1 MSKMLKLLALVAIL
15 ALVLGACSPGTEEA
29 AEEEMKPLR
38 VAAIMPSSIT
48 DLAFSQ
54 SIYDALL
61 KIQAEMGG
69 PENFEFVYSENM
81 FQVDDAAA
89 AIRDYAA
96 QGYDIVIAH
105 GSQYGTSVQE
115 IAPDFPNTV
124 FAHGTTN
131 RTFVSEGITNVY
143 AYEAASNEGGYVNG
157 VMAAKLTQSKI
168 VGIVGPIDVGD
179 AKLYIEGFEKGVR
192 ETDPSIQILK
202 VFTGSFGDVAL
213 AREAADAHIAAGAD
227 VLIGTGQ
234 MVVGAIAAV
243 EEQGGQVLW
252 IGTQSSQ
259 TNLAPNVVVG
269 NQIYDWSVT
278 LREILNKVENGQ
290 LGGEALIITLANKGL
305 YMEYNEGFA
314 RLAEVKDAAE
324 AAVQGIVDGSID
336 ALPPTQ

>member
-1 MSKMLKLLALVAIL
+1 MSRIIKLVAL
-15 ALVLGACSPGTEEA
+15 SVLFAFVLGACTSTADESDDD
-29 AEEEMKPLR
+29 KLR
-38 VAAIMPSSIT
+38 VAVIMPSST
-48 DLAFSQ
+48 SDLAFSQ
-54 SIYDALL
+54 SIFDSLRI
-61 KIQAEMGG
+61 IQAERGG
-69 PENFEFVYSENM
+69 PENFEFVFSENM

-192 ETDPSIQILK
+192 DTDPSVQILK

-243 EEQGGQVLW
+243 GEQGGRVLW
-252 IGTQSSQ
+252 LGTQSSQ
-259 TNLAPNVVVG
+259 TNLAPNIVVA
-269 NQIYDWSVT
+269 NQIYDWAVT
-278 LREILNKVENGQ
+278 LREILDKVENGQ
-290 LGGEALIITLANKGL
+290 LGGEALVITLANQGL

-314 RLAEVKDAAE
+314 RLNEVRADAD
-324 AAVQGIVDGSID
+324 AAVQGIINGSIN
-336 ALPPTQ
+336 ALP

>member
-1 MSKMLKLLALVAIL
+1 MSKLFKIFALIIVFT
-15 ALVLGACSPGTEEA
+15 LVLGACSTADDA
-29 AEEEMKPLR
+29 AESEKMR
-38 VAAIMPSSIT
+38 VAVIMPSSTT

-69 PENFEFVYSENM
+69 PENFEFVFSENM

-96 QGYDIVIAH
+96 QGYDMVLAH

-131 RTFVSEGITNVY
+131 RTFVDEGITNVY

-192 ETDPSIQILK
+192 DTDPSVQILK

-213 AREAADAHIAAGAD
+213 AREAADAHISSGAD

-243 EEQGGQVLW
+243 EEQGGRVLW
-252 IGTQSSQ
+252 LGTQASQ
-259 TNLAPNVVVG
+259 TNLAPNVVVA
-269 NQIYDWSVT
+269 NQIYDWAVT
-278 LREILNKVENGQ
+278 LREILNKVEGGQ

-314 RLAEVKDAAE
+314 RLNEVKAAAE
-324 AAVQGIVDGSID
+324 ETVQGIVNGSIN
-336 ALPPTQ
+336 ALP

>member
-1 MSKMLKLLALVAIL
+1 MSKTLKLFTLVVVFALL
-15 ALVLGACSPGTEEA
+15 LGACGGAGNQTTGGEA
-29 AEEEMKPLR
+29 KKFR
-38 VAAIMPSSIT
+38 VAVIMPSSRT

-54 SIYDALL
+54 SIYDALV
-61 KIQAEMGG
+61 KIQAERGADR
-69 PENFEFVYSENM
+69 FEFVYSENM

-96 QGYDIVIAH
+96 QGYDMVIAH

-131 RTFVSEGITNVY
+131 RTFVNEGITNVY

-192 ETDPSIQILK
+192 DTDPSVQILK

-213 AREAADAHIAAGAD
+213 AREAANAHIAAGAD

-243 EEQGGQVLW
+243 EEQGGKVLW
-252 IGTQSSQ
+252 IGTQASQ
-259 TNLAPNVVVG
+259 TNLAPNVVVA
-269 NQIYDWSVT
+269 NQIYDWSVV
-278 LREILNKVENGQ
+278 LREILQKVENGQ
-290 LGGEALIITLANKGL
+290 LGGEALVITLANKGL

-314 RLAEVKDAAE
+314 RLNEVKDAAE
-324 AAVQGIVDGSID
+324 ATVQGIINGSID
-336 ALPPTQ
+336 ARPPSQ

>member
-1 MSKMLKLLALVAIL
+1 MSKIAKLFALVAIF
-15 ALVLGACSPGTEEA
+15 ALVLGACSSADESADG
-29 AEEEMKPLR
+29 EMDTLR
-38 VAAIMPSSIT
+38 IAVIMPSSTT

-69 PENFEFVYSENM
+69 PENFEFVFSENM

-96 QGYDIVIAH
+96 RGYDMVIAH

-131 RTFVSEGITNVY
+131 RTFVDDGITNVY

-157 VMAAKLTQSKI
+157 VMAANLTQSKI

-192 ETDPSIQILK
+192 DTDPSVQILK

-243 EEQGGQVLW
+243 EEQGGKVLW

-259 TNLAPNVVVG
+259 TNLAPNIVVA

-278 LREILNKVENGQ
+278 LREILDKVENGQ

-305 YMEYNEGFA
+305 YMEYNEGFT
-314 RLAEVKDAAE
+314 RLDEVKAAAE
-324 AAVQGIVDGSID
+324 AAVQGIIDGSID
-336 ALPPTQ
+336 ALPPTE

>member
-1 MSKMLKLLALVAIL
+1 MSKTIKLFVWIAIL
-15 ALVLGACSPGTEEA
+15 VLALGACGGSEDA
-29 AEEEMKPLR
+29 AESDTLR
-38 VAAIMPSSIT
+38 VAVIMPSSIS

-54 SIYDALL
+54 SIHESLL
-61 KIQAEMGG
+61 KVQEQKGG
-69 PENFEFVYSENM
+69 AANFEFVYSENM

-96 QGYDIVIAH
+96 QGFDIVIAH

-115 IAPDFPNTV
+115 IAPDFPETV

-131 RTFVSEGITNVY
+131 RTFVEEGISNVY

-192 ETDPSIQILK
+192 DTDPSVQILK

-243 EEQGGQVLW
+243 DEQGGRVLW
-252 IGTQSSQ
+252 IGTQASQ
-259 TNLAPNVVVG
+259 TNLAPNIVVA

-278 LREILNKVENGQ
+278 LNQILDKVDQGQ
-290 LGGEALIITLANKGL
+290 LGGEALVITLANQGL
-305 YMEYNEGFA
+305 FMEYNEGFA
-314 RLAEVKDAAE
+314 RLGEVKAAAE
-324 AAVQGIVDGSID
+324 EAVQGIINGSIN
-336 ALPPTQ
+336 AMP